1 MSNCPSMRHLEKL
14 AGGRWGL
21 ALPLPDFRFPNSGA
35 SRSEKKNKPATSPK
49 NGLDGRE
56 NHAKKSSWSQKRGS
70 QWKCVIGCSPAC
82 MTASTGCAAD
92 PPLTETVKQCH
103 IGGWLD
109 MKAGFETQSPD
120 PDFLQVLALRP
131 ASLEIN
137 LFRAR
142 LCHLLIWK
150 LVPT

>member
-1 MSNCPSMRHLEKL
+1 
-14 AGGRWGL
+14 
-21 ALPLPDFRFPNSGA
+21 
-35 SRSEKKNKPATSPK
+35 
-49 NGLDGRE
+49 
-56 NHAKKSSWSQKRGS
+56 
-70 QWKCVIGCSPAC
+70 

-92 PPLTETVKQCH
+92 PPLTETVKQWH
-103 IGGWLD
+103 IRGWLD